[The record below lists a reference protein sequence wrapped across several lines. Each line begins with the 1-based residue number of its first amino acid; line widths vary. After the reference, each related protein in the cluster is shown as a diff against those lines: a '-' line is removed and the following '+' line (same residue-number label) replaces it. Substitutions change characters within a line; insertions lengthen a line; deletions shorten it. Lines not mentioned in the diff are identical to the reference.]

1 MSCGTDTTILRLIV
15 QDVVSQLLKDGTL
28 QGGLLDCND
37 KPLPAQRKIPQC
49 EAVTDTTVTKFELD
63 GRTLKLTLSDKTELT
78 VELPEV
84 PEPPKAELPKVSA
97 KRYHATALLVFETN
111 DCRTAQQ
118 AAVGYHPNDTR
129 DPAATVPYFDK
140 DGSVLAWLYPAS
152 ASEHS
157 VPVYRDGAV
166 VGYGMGAGVATYLSY
181 TTGEADGAQPAD
193 KPTDKPSNKNCD
205 CPKLISLGNVEIT
218 GEGTTQSGG
227 GCDCPTYMSLG
238 NKEIN

>member
-1 MSCGTDTTILRLIV
+1 MSCGTDTTMLRLIT
-15 QDVVSQLLKDGTL
+15 QDVVTQLLKDGTL

-49 EAVTDTTVTKFELD
+49 EAITDTTVAKFERD
-63 GRTLKLTLSDKTELT
+63 GNKLKITLSDKTEFE

-97 KRYHATALLVFETN
+97 KRYHATALLVFEAN
-111 DCRTAQQ
+111 ECKTAQQ
-118 AAVGYHPNDTR
+118 AAVGYHPNDVR

-166 VGYGMGAGVATYLSY
+166 VGYGMGAGVVTYLSY

-238 NKEIN
+238 NQEIN

>member
-1 MSCGTDTTILRLIV
+1 MSCGTDTTMLRLIV
-15 QDVVSQLLKDGTL
+15 QDVVNQLLKDGTL

-49 EAVTDTTVTKFELD
+49 EAITDTTVTKFELD

-84 PEPPKAELPKVSA
+84 PEPKPPKVSA
-97 KRYHATALLVFETN
+97 KRYHATALLVFESN
-111 DCRTAQQ
+111 ECGTAQQ
-118 AAVGYHPNDTR
+118 AVVGYHPNDTR

-140 DGSVLAWLYPAS
+140 DGTVLAWLYPAS

-166 VGYGMGAGVATYLSY
+166 VGYGIGAGVVTYLSY
-181 TTGEADGAQPAD
+181 TTGETEGTNQGGG
-193 KPTDKPSNKNCD
+193 TGCN
-205 CPKLISLGNVEIT
+205 CPKLISLGN
-218 GEGTTQSGG
+218 Q
-227 GCDCPTYMSLG
+227 
-238 NKEIN
+238 EIN

>member
-1 MSCGTDTTILRLIV
+1 MSCGTDTSMLRLIV

-49 EAVTDTTVTKFELD
+49 EAITDTTVAKFERD
-63 GRTLKLTLSDKTELT
+63 GNKLKITLSDKTEFE
-78 VELPEV
+78 VELPAL
-84 PEPPKAELPKVSA
+84 PEPKLPKVSA
-97 KRYHATALLVFETN
+97 KRYHATALLVFEAN

-118 AAVGYHPNDTR
+118 AAVGYHPNDVR

-166 VGYGMGAGVATYLSY
+166 VGYGLGAGVVTYLSY
-181 TTGEADGAQPAD
+181 TTGETEGTNQGGG
-193 KPTDKPSNKNCD
+193 TGCD
-205 CPKLISLGNVEIT
+205 CPKLISLGN
-218 GEGTTQSGG
+218 Q
-227 GCDCPTYMSLG
+227 
-238 NKEIN
+238 EIN

>member
-1 MSCGTDTTILRLIV
+1 MSCGTDTTMLRLIV
-15 QDVVSQLLKDGTL
+15 QDVVTQLLKDGTL

-49 EAVTDTTVTKFELD
+49 EAITDTTVTKFELD

-84 PEPPKAELPKVSA
+84 SEPKLPKLSA

-111 DCRTAQQ
+111 ECGTAQQ
-118 AAVGYHPNDTR
+118 AVMGYHPNDTR

-140 DGSVLAWLYPAS
+140 DGAVLAWLYPAS

-157 VPVYRDGAV
+157 VPVYRDGTV
-166 VGYGMGAGVATYLSY
+166 VGYGMGASVVTYLSY
-181 TTGEADGAQPAD
+181 TTGETEGTSQDGG
-193 KPTDKPSNKNCD
+193 TGCD
-205 CPKLISLGNVEIT
+205 CPKLIGLGN
-218 GEGTTQSGG
+218 Q
-227 GCDCPTYMSLG
+227 
-238 NKEIN
+238 EIN

>member
-1 MSCGTDTTILRLIV
+1 MSCGIDTSMLRLIV

-37 KPLPAQRKIPQC
+37 KPLPAKRNIPQC
-49 EAVTDTTVTKFELD
+49 DAITDTKVDTFKRD
-63 GRTLKLTLSDKTELT
+63 GDTLKITLSDKTVLEA
-78 VELPEV
+78 ELP
-84 PEPPKAELPKVSA
+84 KQELPKVSA
-97 KRYHATALLVFETN
+97 KRYHATALLMFESN
-111 DCRTAQQ
+111 DCKNAHQT
-118 AAVGYHPNDTR
+118 AVGFHPNDVR
-129 DPAATVPYFDK
+129 DPAATVPYFDR
-140 DGSVLAWLYPAS
+140 DGTTLAWLYPA
-152 ASEHS
+152 ATPEHS

-166 VGYGMGAGVATYLSY
+166 VGYGIGAGVVTYLAY
-181 TTGEADGAQPAD
+181 TTGEADGTQPAD

-227 GCDCPTYMSLG
+227 GCDCPAYMSLG

>member
-1 MSCGTDTTILRLIV
+1 MSCGTDNTILRLIV

-49 EAVTDTTVTKFELD
+49 EAITDTTVTKFELD

-78 VELPEV
+78 AELPEV
-84 PEPPKAELPKVSA
+84 PEPPKVSA

-152 ASEHS
+152 ASEHN

-166 VGYGMGAGVATYLSY
+166 VGYGMGAGVVTYLSY
-181 TTGEADGAQPAD
+181 TTGETEGTNQGGG
-193 KPTDKPSNKNCD
+193 TGCD
-205 CPKLISLGNVEIT
+205 CPKLISLGN
-218 GEGTTQSGG
+218 Q
-227 GCDCPTYMSLG
+227 
-238 NKEIN
+238 EIN

>member
-1 MSCGTDTTILRLIV
+1 MSCGTDTTMLRLLV
-15 QDVVSQLLKDGTL
+15 QDVVNQLLKDGTL

-49 EAVTDTTVTKFELD
+49 EAIKDTTVTKFELD

-84 PEPPKAELPKVSA
+84 PEPKLPKVSA

-111 DCRTAQQ
+111 ECGTAKQV
-118 AAVGYHPNDTR
+118 AVGYHPNDVR

-140 DGSVLAWLYPAS
+140 DGSILAWLYPAA

-157 VPVYRDGAV
+157 VPVYREGAV
-166 VGYGMGAGVATYLSY
+166 VGYGIGAGVVTYLSY
-181 TTGEADGAQPAD
+181 TTGETEGTNQAGG
-193 KPTDKPSNKNCD
+193 TGCD
-205 CPKLISLGNVEIT
+205 CPKLVSLGN
-218 GEGTTQSGG
+218 Q
-227 GCDCPTYMSLG
+227 
-238 NKEIN
+238 EIN